1 MANDSVR
8 TSHIFDT
15 DQLYQDIQ
23 NTMNQSGPFF
33 PLLQPGQIV
42 AGSKNLTNLEYNASW
57 LIDVAAI
64 GTS

>member
-1 MANDSVR
+1 
-8 TSHIFDT
+8 
-15 DQLYQDIQ
+15 
-23 NTMNQSGPFF
+23 MNQSGPFF

-42 AGSKNLTNLEYNASW
+42 AGSKNLTNLAYNASW